1 MREPAALHEAGVVG
15 EFDLHLV
22 VDASRVRADISSRS
36 LASTG
41 VDAARRPFRRPGAPR
56 RPGRPVALP
65 VRKAPG
71 TRPCAQQLRTLLA
84 EMPQSLAT
92 FAAEGYV
99 MCISPSAKSNASPD
113 YPASASAR
121 HRFGSTLKLTSA
133 TINESES
140 SAGGTVWPSVARR
153 MASSPCH
160 ARG

>member
-1 MREPAALHEAGVVG
+1 MGR
-15 EFDLHLV
+15 
-22 VDASRVRADISSRS
+22 
-36 LASTG
+36 
-41 VDAARRPFRRPGAPR
+41 RRPPPVQAT
-56 RPGRPVALP
+56 GRPASAGTPRALP

-133 TINESES
+133 TINKSES
-140 SAGGTVWPSVARR
+140 SAGDTVWPSVARR

-160 ARG
+160 VRG